1 MNTKSFRSL
10 CSKTAL
16 LLVGSLTFAG
26 VTTIS
31 HTDRANAAILN
42 LNFSTVTQTTLNTN
56 PFSFGFGAGVGNTST
71 STGTTPTGV
80 NSIIANYTNV
90 GTDEFG
96 QKIDAR
102 ITATAFS
109 TPGTNTVNTPAT
121 TPTYSVVEQIP
132 NYTAAGNSNGDGSFL
147 YQIAKNQR
155 GAGGMTYEIELFTTD
170 GTIHNYSTT
179 YTASELRFLVY
190 DVDGENNL
198 TTGPGSGQSSQ
209 NQAEAVRVAA
219 GQGFVGYQVGT
230 SAAALTPTLDTTDG
244 SYLFSGHQ
252 TNYLETDSS
261 SAAILY
267 FANTSSVTFQFE
279 ANTLAPGSTAAAL
292 TTFQT
297 TNNPVFSAVD
307 GDLSLIAAQN
317 LDLKVAANA
326 TAKGYSTFVS
336 TASSTAAPEPFT
348 IVGTILGGT
357 AALRMKKKLKDS
369 EKV

>member
-1 MNTKSFRSL
+1 MNTKSFQSL

-16 LLVGSLTFAG
+16 LLAGAVTLAG
-26 VTTIS
+26 VATVAN
-31 HTDRANAAILN
+31 TDQANAAVLN
-42 LNFSTVTQTTLNTN
+42 LNFSTVLETTQNTN
-56 PFSFGFGAGVGNTST
+56 PFNFGFGAGVGNNPADPTQSQ
-71 STGTTPTGV
+71 TPTGV
-80 NSIIANYTNV
+80 NSIITRYTNV
-90 GTDEFG
+90 GTDAG

-102 ITATAFS
+102 VTATAFS
-109 TPGTNTVNTPAT
+109 TPGTNSIAAT
-121 TPTYSVVEQIP
+121 GPNPTYSVVEQIP

-147 YQIAKNQR
+147 YQIAKNER
-155 GAGGMTYEIELFTTD
+155 GAGGMTYQIELFTTD
-170 GTIHNYSTT
+170 GTIHNYSTA

-198 TTGPGSGQSSQ
+198 TTGPGTGQSSQ
-209 NQAEAVRVAA
+209 NQTEAVRIAA
-219 GQGFVGYQVGT
+219 GQGFTGYQVGT
-230 SAAALTPTLDTTDG
+230 GANALTPTLDTTDN

-252 TNYLETDSS
+252 KNYAETDSS

-279 ANTLAPGSTAAAL
+279 ANTLAPGSTTAA
-292 TTFQT
+292 TNTFVNN
-297 TNNPVFSAVD
+297 NNPVFSAVD

-326 TAKGYSTFVS
+326 SAKGYNTFVS
-336 TASSTAAPEPFT
+336 ASTPAPEPFT

>member
-16 LLVGSLTFAG
+16 LLAGAVTLTG
-26 VTTIS
+26 VATIS
-31 HTDRANAAILN
+31 YADKANAAVLN
-42 LNFSTVTQTTLNTN
+42 LNFSTVLETTQNTN
-56 PFSFGFGAGVGNTST
+56 PFNFGFGAGVGNNPADTLASN
-71 STGTTPTGV
+71 TPTGV
-80 NSIIANYTNV
+80 NSIITRYTNV
-90 GTDEFG
+90 GTDAG

-102 ITATAFS
+102 VTATAFS

-155 GAGGMTYEIELFTTD
+155 GAGGMTYKIELFTTD
-170 GTIHNYSTT
+170 GTIHNYSTA

-198 TTGPGSGQSSQ
+198 TTGPGTGQSSQ
-209 NQAEAVRVAA
+209 NQTEAVRVAA
-219 GQGFVGYQVGT
+219 GQGFTGYQIG
-230 SAAALTPTLDTTDG
+230 SGAAALVPTLDATDG
-244 SYLFSGHQ
+244 SYLFSGRQ

-279 ANTLAPGSTAAAL
+279 ANTLVPGSTTAANTA
-292 TTFQT
+292 FVNN
-297 TNNPVFSAVD
+297 NNPVFSAVD

-336 TASSTAAPEPFT
+336 TSTPAPEPFT